1 MEVKRILFPTDF
13 SEPTENAL
21 PFLLNLAKK
30 TNSEVVF
37 FNAFAIPEM
46 ITDLPYDAIEKEVEA
61 LEVNSSRQLV
71 DLMDR
76 VREYEPDVRLNIL
89 SRAGSFSTELKN
101 VIEEYDIDLV
111 LMATKG
117 VDGIVPGIF
126 GTRAARVIEKA
137 RCPVIVIPQQTA
149 LLTVKKIAF
158 ASEYHEDDI
167 DTIKFL
173 AHLAAYFEATL
184 TIVNVYSENLI
195 MERLKTNEFQS
206 LVEESVVSPGLKFK
220 YVKGEDVFQALRDYI
235 EENGID
241 LLAMTTRN
249 KGLFTRL
256 FEGSTTRKMV
266 SHGNA
271 PIMAFHS
278 VE

>member
-13 SEPTENAL
+13 SEPTESAL

-46 ITDLPYDAIEKEVEA
+46 ITDLPYDAIEKEVEV
-61 LEVNSSRQLV
+61 LEVNSSRQLN
-71 DLMDR
+71 DLVDR
-76 VREYEPDVRLNIL
+76 VRVYEPDVKLTIL
-89 SRAGSFSTELKN
+89 SRAGAFSSELKN
-101 VIEEYDIDLV
+101 VIDEYDVDLV

-126 GTRAARVIEKA
+126 GTHAAHVIEKV
-137 RCPVIVIPQQTA
+137 RCPVIVIPQQTT
-149 LLTVKKIAF
+149 LRTVKNIVF
-158 ASEYHEDDI
+158 ASEYHEEDLN
-167 DTIKFL
+167 TIRFL
-173 AHLAAYFEATL
+173 AFLAAYFEATL
-184 TIVNVYSENLI
+184 TVVNVYSENLI
-195 MERLKTNEFQS
+195 LERLKTNEFQMM
-206 LVEESVVSPGLKFK
+206 VEETVVYHGLRFK
-220 YVKGEDVFQALRDYI
+220 YIKGDDVFKALRDYV
-235 EENGID
+235 EENGVD
-241 LLAMTTRN
+241 LLAMTTHH
-249 KGLFTRL
+249 KGLFKRL
-256 FEGSTTRKMV
+256 FEGSMTRKMV

>member
-46 ITDLPYDAIEKEVEA
+46 ITDLPYDAIEKEVEV
-61 LEVNSSRQLV
+61 LEVNSSRQLN
-71 DLMDR
+71 DLVDR
-76 VREYEPDVRLNIL
+76 VREYEPDVKLTIL

-101 VIEEYDIDLV
+101 VIEEYDIGLV

-126 GTRAARVIEKA
+126 GTHAAHVIEKV
-137 RCPVIVIPQQTA
+137 RCPVIVIPQQTT
-149 LLTVKKIAF
+149 LRTVKNIVF
-158 ASEYHEDDI
+158 ASEYHEEDL

-173 AHLAAYFEATL
+173 ARLAAYFEATL

-195 MERLKTNEFQS
+195 LERLKTNEFQ
-206 LVEESVVSPGLKFK
+206 LMVEEMVVYHGLRFK
-220 YVKGEDVFQALRDYI
+220 YIKGDDAFQALKDYV
-235 EENGID
+235 EENSVD
-241 LLAMTTRN
+241 LLAMTTHH
-249 KGLFTRL
+249 KGLFKRL
-256 FEGSTTRKMV
+256 FEGSMTRKMV
-266 SHGNA
+266 SKGNA